1 MTAKKLIKSRNLK
14 FLHPKT
20 VSISDEENI
29 ASILKAV
36 GYFRNFAIF
45 KTLYT
50 LLYKSKNLSLEQYK
64 NIYDSL
70 VDYKR
75 IHPND
80 FFIDGF
86 SMALAKSETTNPE
99 VKAIYAIMIYNQL
112 YKDNKLFNSTINKT
126 GEKLSKVINDY
137 YKIDKP
143 INAAII
149 RKSKVL
155 KINNENLVKSV
166 SRWTHYMNS

>member
-1 MTAKKLIKSRNLK
+1 MTAKELIKGRNLK
-14 FLHPKT
+14 FLHPNV
-20 VSISDEENI
+20 VSISDENNI

-50 LLYKSKNLSLEQYK
+50 LLYKGKNLSLDQYR
-64 NIYDSL
+64 NIFDSL
-70 VDYKR
+70 VDYKQ
-75 IHPND
+75 IHPKD

-86 SMALAKSETTNPE
+86 SMALAKSETTNTD
-99 VKAIYAIMIYNQL
+99 VKAIYAVMIYNQL
-112 YKDNKLFNSTINKT
+112 YKDNQLFDVVVNKT
-126 GEKLSKVINDY
+126 GQKLSKAIGNY
-137 YKIDKP
+137 YEIGKP

-155 KINNENLVKSV
+155 KINNGNLVKSV
-166 SRWTHYMNS
+166 SRWTHYSNS